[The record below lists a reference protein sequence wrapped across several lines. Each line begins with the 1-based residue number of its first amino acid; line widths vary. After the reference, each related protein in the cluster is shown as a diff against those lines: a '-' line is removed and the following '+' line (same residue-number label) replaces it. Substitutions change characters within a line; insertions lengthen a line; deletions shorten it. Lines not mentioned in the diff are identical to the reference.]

1 MPVLVEHDAAW
12 ANALAAGLP
21 PGTQVVASI
30 AQLDNWLDKQGDE
43 YAVVLGPNTDL
54 AEAVTLAERLRFDHP
69 TTGIVLLRHELSSS
83 VFQAA
88 MSAGIPAVVA
98 ANDVDGLS
106 AAVSR
111 AHVTWEA
118 IRGPVD
124 ASGDRTGT
132 VITVFSPKGGVGKT
146 TVAVNLAVALS
157 GSGAAR
163 VCLVDLDLAFGDVAI
178 TLQLIPERT
187 ILEAVDADPNVD
199 FALLQD
205 LLTRHSENLSI
216 LAAPTTPDA
225 RDRIPPA
232 MVQRVLATL
241 RRHFDYVVV
250 DTSPGFDEPV
260 LQAFDE
266 TDELVLVA
274 TLDVPTV
281 KNTKMALE
289 TLDMLDLLKNNRHLV
304 LNRAD
309 DEVGLSAHNV
319 ESILK
324 LPVAVAIPTDVAV
337 ANATNHGRPIVAA
350 LPEHRVSQAV
360 RELAARLSGAPAGVG
375 APAPARRGRFG
386 RGRRKE
392 NPSS

>member
-1 MPVLVEHDAAW
+1 MPVIIEQDARRATAVAALLPDGAHAVADAA
-12 ANALAAGLP
+12 AL
-21 PGTQVVASI
+21 
-30 AQLDNWLDKQGDE
+30 DDWLTSRPHE
-43 YAVVLGPNTDL
+43 YAVLLGPD
-54 AEAVTLAERLRFDHP
+54 VTLREAAATADALRRTHPSASVVLIRRDLDAEMYRQV
-69 TTGIVLLRHELSSS
+69 I
-83 VFQAA
+83 A
-88 MSAGIPAVVA
+88 AGIPAVVA
-98 ANDVDGLS
+98 EGDTATLLT
-106 AAVSR
+106 AVQR
-111 AHVTWEA
+111 ARETWDA
-118 IRGPVD
+118 IHGPTPE
-124 ASGDRTGT
+124 TGGAGGR

-146 TVAVNLAVALS
+146 TMAVNLALALATGRS
-157 GSGAAR
+157 R
-163 VCLVDLDLAFGDVAI
+163 VCVVDLDLAFGDVAI

-205 LLTRHSENLSI
+205 LLTKHSDNLSI

-232 MVQRVLATL
+232 MVQRVLGTL

-274 TLDVPTV
+274 TLDVPTI

-309 DEVGLSAHNV
+309 DEVGLSAQNV

-360 RELAARLSGAPAGVG
+360 RELATRLSGATVG
-375 APAPARRGRFG
+375 QGAAAPARRGLFA

-392 NPSS
+392 NS